1 MQVKQNTLIKAC
13 SGILLVL
20 ILGIII
26 YNVKSNSNKE
36 SQKIMRMMDDY
47 NRAVDREYRLLVS
60 QYEDIVETI
69 RNSDYSC
76 SFRYEYVKKLNKLL
90 NKDKYDIYKY
100 SESDVVFSCEYR
112 LSAERNDDLKLL
124 KSVAVDK
131 VLDSY

>member
-13 SGILLVL
+13 SGILLFL
-20 ILGIII
+20 FLGIII

-60 QYEDIVETI
+60 QYDDIVETI

-112 LSAERNDDLKLL
+112 LSSERNDDLKLL
-124 KSVAVDK
+124 RNVAVDK